1 MPPTMGRRR
10 KLDTGL
16 EPRVYL
22 NHGAYY
28 YVHPNGKWER
38 LGTDKEEAN
47 RKARIHN
54 DPDSLYGTMVY
65 WLDQFLLHCDQRV
78 LKKTMSAR
86 TRDDYRDAIEAPT
99 ATRKRGALRVFF
111 APPLTPL
118 DITPAMVQDFLT
130 TMQELGRP
138 TPANRERACL
148 SACFGWLLRT
158 GKVPGLQYNPCLR
171 GSGVQKNKEERRARY
186 VTHDEFREVYAV
198 AAASE
203 RLMMELTYRT
213 LQRPESD
220 IVLWT
225 SANLITENGVR
236 KLHHTQNKTKVE
248 LKIELPT
255 SVTVLLDKALGTES
269 NVVRLMQPLVH
280 RLDGNAY
287 TYDGI
292 CSNLKKSIEVANLR
306 RKARGIA
313 PMPSFGFRDL
323 KGKGATDMWLAGVP
337 IEQIQLLCGHKNKAT
352 TEVYIKQRWR
362 ETAQPNMV
370 EIKVS

>member
-10 KLDTGL
+10 KSDTGL
-16 EPRVYL
+16 ELRVYL

-28 YVHPNGKWER
+28 YVHRDGKWER
-38 LGTDKEEAN
+38 LGTDKEDAN

-54 DPDSLYGTMVY
+54 DPASLYGTMVY

-78 LKKTMSAR
+78 LKKTMAAR

-99 ATRKRGALRVFF
+99 EKRKRGALRVFF
-111 APPLTPL
+111 APPRTPL

-138 TPANRERACL
+138 VPANRERACL
-148 SACFGWLLRT
+148 SACFSWLMRT
-158 GKVPGLQYNPCLR
+158 GKVPGLKFNPCLR
-171 GSGVQKNKEERRARY
+171 GSGVERNKEGRRARY

-198 AAASE
+198 AGASE

-225 SANLITENGVR
+225 SANLIVENGVR
-236 KLHHTQNKTKVE
+236 KIHHRQNKTGVD
-248 LKIELPT
+248 LKIALPA
-255 SVTVLLDKALGTES
+255 SVTALLDAALGTDS
-269 NVVRLMQPLVH
+269 NVVRLKQPLVH

-287 TYDGI
+287 TYDGL
-292 CSNLKKSIEVANLR
+292 CSMLRESIKVANLR
-306 RKARGIA
+306 RKARGVPA
-313 PMPSFGFRDL
+313 MLSFGFRDL
-323 KGKGATDMWLAGVP
+323 KGKGATDMWLAGVK
-337 IEQIQLLCGHKNKAT
+337 IEEIQQLCGHKNKST
-352 TEVYIKQRWR
+352 TEIYIKQRWR

-370 EIKVS
+370 QVG

>member
-1 MPPTMGRRR
+1 MCSMGRRR
-10 KLDTGL
+10 KIDDGL

-54 DPDSLYGTMVY
+54 DPGSLYGTMVY
-65 WLDQFLLHCDQRV
+65 WLDQFLLHCEERV
-78 LKKTMSAR
+78 RRKTMSQR
-86 TRDDYRDAIEAPT
+86 TLDDYRDAIMAPT
-99 ATRKRGALRVFF
+99 ETRARGALRVYFP
-111 APPLTPL
+111 PPLAPQQV
-118 DITPAMVQDFLT
+118 TPAMVQNFLA
-130 TMQELGRP
+130 TMAELGRP

-158 GKVPGLQYNPCLR
+158 GKVPGLASNPCLR
-171 GSGVQKNKEERRARY
+171 SAGVQRNAEKRRARY

-198 AAASE
+198 AGASE

-225 SANLITENGVR
+225 SANLVMEAGRRVLVHI
-236 KLHHTQNKTKVE
+236 QNKTGTE
-248 LKIELPT
+248 IRIALPD
-255 SVTVLLDKALGTES
+255 SVNQLLDRALGTEA
-269 NVVRLMQPLVH
+269 NVVRLRQPLVQ
-280 RLDGNAY
+280 RLDGENY
-287 TYDGI
+287 TYDGL
-292 CSNLKKSIEVANLR
+292 SSMLRRSIAVANER
-306 RKARGIA
+306 RLARKIP
-313 PMPSFGFRDL
+313 PMASFGFRDL

-337 IEQIQLLCGHKNKAT
+337 IERIQLLCGHKSKTT

-370 EIKVS
+370 EVG